1 MYVREC
7 VLSVK
12 RSSAPKNLIRT
23 LSLPELLKE
32 ASIDSFS
39 PGSVFSFNGN
49 PKNGDLG
56 FEDELLSVHD
66 SISGVKRELG
76 SAQKQLHR
84 ISQQLDPALGDDI
97 KTDSTMLEAYEAL
110 LKAEKEIENLR

>member
-1 MYVREC
+1 MKNYFKLRKVC
-7 VLSVK
+7 K
-12 RSSAPKNLIRT
+12 RDLKNKNRIQVQT
-23 LSLPELLKE
+23 
-32 ASIDSFS
+32 
-39 PGSVFSFNGN
+39 VFSFNGN

-110 LKAEKEIENLR
+110 LKTEKEIENLR